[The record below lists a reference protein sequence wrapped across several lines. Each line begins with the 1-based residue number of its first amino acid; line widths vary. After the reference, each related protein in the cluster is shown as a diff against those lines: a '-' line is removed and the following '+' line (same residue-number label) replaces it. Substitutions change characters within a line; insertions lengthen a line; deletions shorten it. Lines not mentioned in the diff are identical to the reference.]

1 MCVHAGN
8 SESLQT
14 SVQTQSIPVSYTLWR
29 LESDLWWFT
38 SPCSYLQCG
47 HERAVRLLR
56 EWKKSGRKL
65 GHWVS
70 SLEEIGVVIVS
81 PPVSLLE
88 RVVLQTVNP
97 ASPMIWIPV
106 PSCDLFLPL
115 LTSTMMPPAI
125 IWWPDVGG
133 RGSHLKWANAY
144 VSPLNLQSCGI
155 SKYNFKNLKIV

>member
-1 MCVHAGN
+1 MVHV
-8 SESLQT
+8 SL
-14 SVQTQSIPVSYTLWR
+14 L
-29 LESDLWWFT
+29 L
-38 SPCSYLQCG
+38 CG

-70 SLEEIGVVIVS
+70 ALEEIGVVIVS

-106 PSCDLFLPL
+106 LSCDLSLLCSLP
-115 LTSTMMPPAI
+115 P
-125 IWWPDVGG
+125 
-133 RGSHLKWANAY
+133 
-144 VSPLNLQSCGI
+144 
-155 SKYNFKNLKIV
+155 